1 MKFGFFYWAPGEP
14 SIANPSQATTRD
26 CIDIY
31 RTGKW
36 NDRPCDYYTSFVCEK
51 NATKWS
57 DSSVRVYFFNGFSY
71 PNLLILMSIS
81 EFNKNIPR
89 TPVPGNHN
97 YFSDSNSLRKFS
109 GSLLAHIGARFLI
122 NRVLLYLLSKTKM
135 IKIINLK
142 VVFLC
147 ITLNIFTNNFTECS
161 KMQYTKIH
169 LY

>member
-1 MKFGFFYWAPGEP
+1 MTANYEINENIRLISGSCTGCSLWTSGNDIEIEGQYVWDYSNMKFGFFYWAPGEP

-36 NDRPCDYYTSFVCEK
+36 NDRPCDYYTSFICEK

-81 EFNKNIPR
+81 EFNKNIPW

-97 YFSDSNSLRKFS
+97 YFSDSNPLRKCS
-109 GSLLAHIGARFLI
+109 GSVHAHIGARFLI
-122 NRVLLYLLSKTKM
+122 NRVL
-135 IKIINLK
+135 
-142 VVFLC
+142 
-147 ITLNIFTNNFTECS
+147 
-161 KMQYTKIH
+161 
-169 LY
+169 

>member
-1 MKFGFFYWAPGEP
+1 MIDRVIIIPHLYVKKMLLNDQ
-14 SIANPSQATTRD
+14 IALYA
-26 CIDIY
+26 CI
-31 RTGKW
+31 
-36 NDRPCDYYTSFVCEK
+36 
-51 NATKWS
+51 
-57 DSSVRVYFFNGFSY
+57 FFNGFSY

-97 YFSDSNSLRKFS
+97 YFSDSNSLRKCS
-109 GSLLAHIGARFLI
+109 GSVHAHIGARFLI

-147 ITLNIFTNNFTECS
+147 ITLNIFTKNFTECS
-161 KMQYTKIH
+161 KLQYTKIH

>member
-36 NDRPCDYYTSFVCEK
+36 NDRPCDYYTSFICEK
-51 NATKWS
+51 MLLNDQIAL
-57 DSSVRVYFFNGFSY
+57 YACIFFNGFSY

-97 YFSDSNSLRKFS
+97 YFSDSNPLRKCS
-109 GSLLAHIGARFLI
+109 GSVHAHIGARFLI
-122 NRVLLYLLSKTKM
+122 NRVL
-135 IKIINLK
+135 
-142 VVFLC
+142 
-147 ITLNIFTNNFTECS
+147 
-161 KMQYTKIH
+161 
-169 LY
+169 